1 MNPKNEIV
9 RNAVRRFFHLPS
21 LTIAKHVLATHG
33 PLFDND
39 LEKIRSLVRRVVGKA
54 GNTKRKNTSDK
65 SLFRDTITKMPKTW
79 REVRTPHYL
88 PPGLWLVLSDIHIP
102 FHEPDAVEAAVQAG
116 LAEKVDG
123 IFLNG
128 DIQDCA
134 AVSYWPQR
142 KRDMNGEIELVID
155 FFDWL
160 RNQFPKQK
168 IVYKPG
174 NHEYRLPRYYM
185 SRAPDLVDTPYMAM
199 ESVLG
204 FGERDIEFLDYFQL
218 VYAGRLPIIHG
229 HEVNG
234 ISSAVNAAR
243 GLFLKTK
250 TFSACSH
257 CHSTSEH
264 PTRTIEGKLLTTW
277 SFGCLCDLNPE
288 YSVFGNNWNHGF
300 ALINIEKDG
309 FFEVMNR
316 RILPNG
322 KVV

>member
-9 RNAVRRFFHLPS
+9 RNTVRRFFHLPNN
-21 LTIAKHVLATHG
+21 TIAQYILDTHG
-33 PLFDND
+33 PLFDGNK
-39 LEKIRSLVRRVVGKA
+39 EKIRSYVRRVVGKA
-54 GNTKRKNTSDK
+54 GGPKRDNAKDK
-65 SLFRDTITKMPKTW
+65 SLFRDTVTTMPKTW
-79 REVRTPHYL
+79 REVRTPYHL
-88 PPGLWLVLSDIHIP
+88 PAGLGLVLSDIHVP

-116 LAEKVDG
+116 QAEKVDW

-134 AVSYWPQR
+134 AVSFWPQK
-142 KRDMNGEIELVID
+142 KRDMNAEIEMVID

-160 RNQFPKQK
+160 RNQFPGKP
-168 IVYKPG
+168 IIYKPG
-174 NHEYRLPRYYM
+174 NHEYRLPRYFV
-185 SRAPDLVDTPYMAM
+185 SKAPELAATPYAAM

-204 FGERDIEFLDYFQL
+204 FEKRNIEFLDYFQL
-218 VYAGRLPIIHG
+218 VYAGLLPIIHG
-229 HEVNG
+229 HEVRG
-234 ISSAVNAAR
+234 ISNTVNAAR

-250 TFSACSH
+250 TYSACSH

-277 SFGCLCDLNPE
+277 SFGCLCDLNPD
-288 YSVFGNNWNHGF
+288 YCVFGNNWNWGF
-300 ALINIEKDG
+300 ALINVEKDG
-309 FFEVMNR
+309 FFEVVNR